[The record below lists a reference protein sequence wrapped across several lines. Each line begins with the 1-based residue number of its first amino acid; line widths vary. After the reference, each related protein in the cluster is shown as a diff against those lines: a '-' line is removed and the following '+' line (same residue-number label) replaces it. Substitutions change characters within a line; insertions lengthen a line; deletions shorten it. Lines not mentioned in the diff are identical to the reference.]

1 MNQSPSSYLGGLFVY
16 QAQIN
21 RQNFHLPPSKNI
33 RGTIMTKKVD
43 TTTIK
48 FNQGSIIVLT
58 LLGFLLNQPYLVL
71 FVGLVLAV
79 GVIFPNATLFKQ
91 VYLKLLKPNGL
102 LKPHVIDDDPAP
114 HQFAQGVGA
123 LFLLASSF
131 SLLVLNA
138 VVLGWTLAW
147 IVIVLA
153 AINLFFGFCAGCFMY
168 YQLDRL
174 GLMPKK
180 A

>member
-1 MNQSPSSYLGGLFVY
+1 MN
-16 QAQIN
+16 
-21 RQNFHLPPSKNI
+21 
-33 RGTIMTKKVD
+33 KKVD
-43 TTTIK
+43 TTAIK
-48 FNQGSIIVLT
+48 FNQASIVGLT
-58 LLGFLLNQPYLVL
+58 LLAFLLDQPYLVL

-79 GVIFPNATLFKQ
+79 GTLTPAAALFKQ
-91 VYLKLLKPNGL
+91 IYFKLLRPNGW
-102 LKPHVIDDDPAP
+102 LKANVIDDDPAP

-123 LFLLASSF
+123 LFLLAGSLA
-131 SLLVLNA
+131 LLVFNA
-138 VVLGWTLAW
+138 IVIGWILAW

-153 AINLFFGFCAGCFMY
+153 AINLFFSFCVGCFVY